1 MGDRLLGW
9 NGGVDFLHQ
18 LLIGL
23 ISANNSARINIY
35 LIFRNKKKIIF
46 FSKIILLFKLKK
58 ICSKEHQKELQNLKE
73 NKEIIGLFSYLKN
86 KVNIIFFNS
95 RKQTPAIFKKL
106 KIDFSLFNNTNFKET
121 PNVSFYPDLQHKC
134 LTDFFTNKEIDTR
147 NEEIANLLKNSKIL
161 ILHSL
166 NVKKDIIKFFPK
178 ESKNCHLFNLPFS
191 PLLYNKNWLHKL
203 KINIFNKYKL
213 PKKYFLISNQFWI
226 HKSHITAFKALAE
239 ISKTD
244 QFKDIHIV
252 CTGTTNDYRFPNYFE
267 ELVEKT
273 KKLKIDKK
281 IIYLGLIPKR
291 EQIEVM
297 KNSLAIIQPTLFEG
311 STGGGVLGDAI
322 SIGVPAIIS
331 DIKVNLE
338 AKKEVNIYYFKTKNH
353 KDLANKM
360 MKIIDNPPKRVTQKE
375 LEKKSKIR
383 AVNLGNKLIE
393 IGLKTIDLSK

>member
-1 MGDRLLGW
+1 MRSSKKLNIALMGDRLLGW

-73 NKEIIGLFSYLKN
+73 NKEIIDLFSYLKN

-95 RKQTPAIFKKL
+95 RKQLPAIFKKL

-121 PNVSFYPDLQHKC
+121 PNVSYYPDLQHKC
-134 LTDFFTNKEIDTR
+134 LTDFFTSKEIKTR
-147 NEEIANLLKNSKIL
+147 NNHVSSLLQNSKIL
-161 ILHSL
+161 IVNSVDAK
-166 NVKKDIIKFFPK
+166 NDIIKFFSK
-178 ESKNCHLFNLPFS
+178 ESKNCLLFNLPFS

-203 KINIFNKYKL
+203 KINIFDKYKL

-252 CTGTTNDYRFPNYFE
+252 CTGTTNDCRFPNYFE

-291 EQIEVM
+291 EQIEIM

-311 STGGGVLGDAI
+311 GAGGGSFYDSI

-331 DIKVNLE
+331 NIKVNLE
-338 AKKEVNIYYFKTKNH
+338 AKKETNCYYFKTKNH
-353 KDLANKM
+353 KDLAHKM
-360 MKIIDNPPKRVTQKE
+360 MKIIDNPPKRVTQ
-375 LEKKSKIR
+375 LKKR
-383 AVNLGNKLIE
+383 AK
-393 IGLKTIDLSK
+393 

>member
-1 MGDRLLGW
+1 M
-9 NGGVDFLHQ
+9 HQ

-58 ICSKEHQKELQNLKE
+58 ICSKELQNLKE
-73 NKEIIGLFSYLKN
+73 NKEIIDLFSYLKN
-86 KVNIIFFNS
+86 KINIIFFNS
-95 RKQTPAIFKKL
+95 KKQLPAIFKKL
-106 KIDFSLFNNTNFKET
+106 KIVFSLFNNTNFKET
-121 PNVSFYPDLQHKC
+121 PNVSYYPDLQHKY
-134 LTDFFTNKEIDTR
+134 LTNFFTNEEIDTR
-147 NEEIANLLKNSKIL
+147 NKDIANLLKNSKTL

-166 NVKKDIIKFFPK
+166 NVKADIIKFFPK
-178 ESKNCHLFNLPFS
+178 ESKNCHLLSLPFS
-191 PLLYNKNWLHKL
+191 PLLYNKNWLKKL
-203 KINIFNKYKL
+203 KINAFDKYKL

-252 CTGTTNDYRFPNYFE
+252 CTGATNDYRFPNYFE
-267 ELVEKT
+267 ELKEQT

-311 STGGGVLGDAI
+311 SPGGGVLEDAI

-338 AKKEVNIYYFKTKNH
+338 AKKRSQYLLF
-353 KDLANKM
+353 
-360 MKIIDNPPKRVTQKE
+360 
-375 LEKKSKIR
+375 
-383 AVNLGNKLIE
+383 
-393 IGLKTIDLSK
+393 